1 MAEET
6 FQEKTEPATPKRL
19 EELKS
24 KGKVA
29 KSRELTTASVL
40 LVGTAT
46 IYMLGREFVMQIVQ
60 VMKDFLSFSY
70 GREINQGNIV
80 SLAAT
85 VVLRIVM
92 ITSPIIL
99 TIMVVGIISSV
110 LQTGFIFTL
119 QPLKPHFNSLNPL
132 TGIKKVGFS
141 QQSIVE
147 LLKGFLKLSL
157 VGTIGYYSLK
167 DFWANSVVLADSS
180 PSEILSFM
188 GKGAFAV
195 TMKVTAAFVALA
207 AIDYYFQRH
216 KFQQQTKMTKQEV
229 KEEQKQTEG
238 NPLVKRKIRRE
249 MIKRHRYQ
257 NDAMLFPKQ
266 MLL

>member
-119 QPLKPHFNSLNPL
+119 Q
-132 TGIKKVGFS
+132 
-141 QQSIVE
+141 
-147 LLKGFLKLSL
+147 
-157 VGTIGYYSLK
+157 
-167 DFWANSVVLADSS
+167 
-180 PSEILSFM
+180 
-188 GKGAFAV
+188 
-195 TMKVTAAFVALA
+195 
-207 AIDYYFQRH
+207 
-216 KFQQQTKMTKQEV
+216 
-229 KEEQKQTEG
+229 
-238 NPLVKRKIRRE
+238 
-249 MIKRHRYQ
+249 
-257 NDAMLFPKQ
+257 
-266 MLL
+266 